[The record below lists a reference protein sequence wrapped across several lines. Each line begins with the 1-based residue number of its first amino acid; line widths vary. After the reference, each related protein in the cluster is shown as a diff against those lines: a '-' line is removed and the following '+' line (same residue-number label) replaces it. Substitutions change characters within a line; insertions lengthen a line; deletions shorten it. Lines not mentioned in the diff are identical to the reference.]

1 MERRKQDSEFA
12 QRKTGREGI
21 EDFPQ
26 RDGFVYEFC
35 YRASEK
41 IEQRQLGMGSGKNL
55 FLMGKVSAEYRG
67 RIHVE
72 LEDQRNA

>member
-1 MERRKQDSEFA
+1 M
-12 QRKTGREGI
+12 
-21 EDFPQ
+21 
-26 RDGFVYEFC
+26 YEFC